1 MAREREQL
9 PVSPPSVVLGY
20 FGAAVARHPWLVLL
34 SVTGPIALQLA
45 TLATGWY
52 MRDFFNLLVL
62 PAGTVSEGVFLRV
75 IVMVGIMLTVAWA
88 ARRMRGWSQIY
99 LEVFV
104 MEELMVDAFSG
115 LMRHSYQFFS
125 SQFSGTLTRRISKYR
140 DAFETLYDV
149 LTMSLIPLI
158 VFIGGAAVVLSARN
172 LVEV

>member
-75 IVMVGIMLTVAWA
+75 IVLLFSVVVPQPERHEAVRHFMDNHRKKQYDELKNK
-88 ARRMRGWSQIY
+88 
-99 LEVFV
+99 
-104 MEELMVDAFSG
+104 EEI
-115 LMRHSYQFFS
+115 HC
-125 SQFSGTLTRRISKYR
+125 
-140 DAFETLYDV
+140 LY
-149 LTMSLIPLI
+149 
-158 VFIGGAAVVLSARN
+158 A
-172 LVEV
+172 LV